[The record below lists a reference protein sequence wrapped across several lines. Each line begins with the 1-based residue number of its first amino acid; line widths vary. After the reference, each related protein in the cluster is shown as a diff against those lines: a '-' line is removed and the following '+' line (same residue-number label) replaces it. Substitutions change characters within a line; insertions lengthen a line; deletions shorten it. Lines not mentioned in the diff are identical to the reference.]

1 MALDPGSRRIG
12 IAVSDEL
19 GLIATPLAVLERST
33 RRRDLDRLRALI
45 EEYRPG
51 LLLIGLPLLPSGDEG
66 PQARRSRLFAELM
79 RAESGAEIKL
89 WNESYSTVEAHRR
102 RASAGTRRRRFAVDA
117 EAAAVFLQDYLNSR
131 R

>member
-45 EEYRPG
+45 EDYRPE
-51 LLLIGLPLLPSGDEG
+51 LLLIGLPRLASGDEG
-66 PQARRSRLFAELM
+66 LQARRSRQFAELV
-79 RAESGAEIKL
+79 REEFGLEIRL

-102 RASAGTRRRRFAVDA
+102 RASAGVRRRRSAVDA
-117 EAAAVFLQDYLNSR
+117 EAAAIFLQDYLDAR